1 MSAAERNMMNTT
13 GLPDDT
19 LDRIA
24 FALIARMKVLTVVEK
39 PMNRQEVA
47 AYLGYSEKHV
57 GKLVNA
63 GVIKAHRFTDDGDPR
78 YLASEI
84 LERLK
89 KN

>member
-1 MSAAERNMMNTT
+1 MTAIQRDLNTS
-13 GLPDDT
+13 GVSDDT
-19 LDRIA
+19 LDRLA
-24 FALIARMKVLTVVEK
+24 FALIGRIKALTVVEK
-39 PMNRQEVA
+39 PMNRKEVA

-63 GVIKAHRFTDDGDPR
+63 GVIKPHRFTDDGDPR

-89 KN
+89 RQ